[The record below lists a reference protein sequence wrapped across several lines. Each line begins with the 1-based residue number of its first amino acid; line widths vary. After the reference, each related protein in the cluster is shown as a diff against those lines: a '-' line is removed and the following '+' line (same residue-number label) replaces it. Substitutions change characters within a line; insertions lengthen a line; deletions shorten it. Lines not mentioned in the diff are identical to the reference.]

1 MKWLKLELSIS
12 LSRGLGTD
20 SDPVLRV
27 SEQNKHSLPSLG
39 ATPTALTHL
48 LCPELLLQ

>member
-12 LSRGLGTD
+12 LSKGLGPD
-20 SDPVLRV
+20 CDPVLRV
-27 SEQNKHSLPSLG
+27 SEKNKHSLPSLG
-39 ATPTALTHL
+39 ATPAALTRL